1 MVPIYAI
8 ASSLSFVFYH
18 EALYFQ
24 LGRDCYEALIIAS
37 FFNLLLAYLSSPT
50 TTEDLA
56 DDDTTLPYLQSTTSL
71 PTALQ
76 KPRRKSRKA
85 QENDRKAKLR
95 DVMRDVKVGKW
106 IWPFGWVKWRPA
118 KGGRGEGSTFLWLMR
133 LGIMQY
139 TILRPLTTLVR
150 RSLPSLEC
158 RDSRQRTDDS
168 SSRSPSWRILSTCTV
183 SLPGRLHSFIS
194 SQSLFVSF
202 SDSRC

>member
-50 TTEDLA
+50 PLDDHS
-56 DDDTTLPYLQSTTSL
+56 DDDTALPYLQSSTSL
-71 PTALQ
+71 AT
-76 KPRRKSRKA
+76 KPRRESRKA

-95 DVMRDVKVGKW
+95 EVMRDVKVGKW

-118 KGGRGEGSTFLWLMR
+118 NGGRGEGSTFLWLMR

-150 RSLPSLEC
+150 AHPLEARCRFWLHRRRLTSRLAGRGRGSFDRYVLSRIVVTCILPS
-158 RDSRQRTDDS
+158 
-168 SSRSPSWRILSTCTV
+168 PV
-183 SLPGRLHSFIS
+183 SLTFLC
-194 SQSLFVSF
+194 
-202 SDSRC
+202 SR